1 MRSLFA
7 VAALLSVLL
16 LAGCAARPLQPDTGI
31 DWDRRAGMLATEPA
45 WQARGRIAFKAGK
58 DGGSGS
64 MTWAQAGDD
73 ARITLSGPFGAG
85 AYEIEWDDER
95 IVVNS
100 KKGEQVAAYTG
111 RDAADRFLEAQLGW
125 SFPAR
130 SIRYWLLGV
139 ADPEFASE
147 RRFDDDGWL
156 AGIEQNGWAV
166 AYSRFDT
173 AGDYYMPGKVVI
185 ENDRARVK
193 MVVDRWIF

>member
-1 MRSLFA
+1 MA
-7 VAALLSVLL
+7 AALLS
-16 LAGCAARPLQPDTGI
+16 LAGCAARPMQPDTGI
-31 DWDRRAGMLATEPA
+31 DWDRRAGMLATESA
-45 WQARGRIAFKAGK
+45 WQARGRIAFKAGNE
-58 DGGSGS
+58 GGSGN

-85 AYEIEWDDER
+85 AYEIQWDDER

-111 RDAADRFLEAQLGW
+111 RDAADRFLETQLGW

-130 SIRYWLLGV
+130 SIRYWLLGI

-147 RRFDDDGWL
+147 RRFDDNGWL
-156 AGIEQNGWAV
+156 SGIDQNGWAV
-166 AYSRFDT
+166 AYSRFDA
-173 AGDYYMPGKVVI
+173 AGDYYLPGKIVI

-193 MVVDRWIF
+193 LVVDRWVF

>member
-1 MRSLFA
+1 MRILFA
-7 VAALLSVLL
+7 ATALLSLLL
-16 LAGCAARPLQPDTGI
+16 LAGCAARPVQPETGI
-31 DWDRRAGMLATEPA
+31 DWDRRADLLAGESA
-45 WQARGRIAFKAGK
+45 WHAHGRIAFKAGK

-64 MTWAQAGDD
+64 MSWKQAGED

-85 AYEIEWDDER
+85 AYEIAWDDER
-95 IVVNS
+95 IVVTS

-139 ADPEFASE
+139 ADPEFTSA

-156 AGIEQNGWAV
+156 AGIEQNGW
-166 AYSRFDT
+166 
-173 AGDYYMPGKVVI
+173 
-185 ENDRARVK
+185 
-193 MVVDRWIF
+193 